1 MRPQMRWLI
10 AISTFVAVV
19 CLITSEGQGQPGGKK
34 EFKGGKGSNET
45 VDEFVAKLMAFN
57 KAKNGKLTKEE
68 LFDTRLH
75 ALFDRADT
83 KKQGFLTKTELE
95 GLFARE
101 RLEGSGFGG
110 DFKGKGGP
118 PKKKGGP
125 DGDGNKGPSPEKQNP
140 ENR

>member
-1 MRPQMRWLI
+1 
-10 AISTFVAVV
+10 
-19 CLITSEGQGQPGGKK
+19 
-34 EFKGGKGSNET
+34 
-45 VDEFVAKLMAFN
+45 
-57 KAKNGKLTKEE
+57 
-68 LFDTRLH
+68 
-75 ALFDRADT
+75 
-83 KKQGFLTKTELE
+83 
-95 GLFARE
+95 LFARE